1 MIKLRMFNLPTVDG
15 AARARWLL
23 PLSLALNVC
32 FVGAAGAVAYHRAG
46 EVPLAKVTSINR
58 NAADRLG
65 RLAAALPP
73 DDAQIMRAQIGADA
87 VKVATAQA
95 DLRLARE
102 EVRNSLRAEPFDA
115 NALHAALQENHIA
128 LANFDAVLHDVI
140 ASAAANM
147 SVEGRNRLADWPATH
162 DRKRMAE

>member
-1 MIKLRMFNLPTVDG
+1 L
-15 AARARWLL
+15 
-23 PLSLALNVC
+23 
-32 FVGAAGAVAYHRAG
+32 AYHRAG
-46 EVPLAKVTSINR
+46 EVPLTKVTSINR

-65 RLAAALPP
+65 RLAATLPP
-73 DDAQIMRAQIGADA
+73 DDAQIMRAEIGADA

-140 ASAAANM
+140 ATAAARM
-147 SVEGRNRLADWPATH
+147 SVEGRNRLADWPATQ
-162 DRKRMAE
+162 DRKHAAERAAQ